1 MANKLSLFDA
11 KMGHTCPF
19 ATAKIRIVYR
29 LTILKHTFY
38 IVKSNN
44 SNNLVII
51 GLGMNDKKEIRR
63 EVRRRIGALS
73 TEEKSR
79 AAEQIFSDI
88 ESMESFRSTHN
99 IALFAAMNDEVPTA
113 IALERWPKMG
123 KHVVVPRVEG
133 DIMRFYDYSPER
145 MQTGAFGIE
154 EPMGDEE
161 FAAGDIDLIIVP
173 ARAFTLRGE
182 RLGRGGGFYDKYMS
196 LPTFRATKIGI
207 AFSCQ
212 IFDYLPC
219 DKHDILV
226 DSVVYR

>member
-1 MANKLSLFDA
+1 MANKLSLLDA
-11 KMGHTCPF
+11 KMGHTRPF

-29 LTILKHTFY
+29 LTIPKQTFY

-51 GLGMNDKKEIRR
+51 DPDMDEKKEIRR
-63 EVRRRIGALS
+63 EVRRRIGTLS
-73 TEEKSR
+73 AEEKSR

-88 ESMESFRSTHN
+88 ESMECFRSARN

-123 KHVVVPRVEG
+123 KHIVVPRVEG

-161 FAAGDIDLIIVP
+161 FAAGDIDLIVVP
-173 ARAFTLRGE
+173 ARAFTLCGE

-196 LPTFRATKIGI
+196 QPAFRATKVGI

-212 IFDYLPC
+212 IFDNLPC